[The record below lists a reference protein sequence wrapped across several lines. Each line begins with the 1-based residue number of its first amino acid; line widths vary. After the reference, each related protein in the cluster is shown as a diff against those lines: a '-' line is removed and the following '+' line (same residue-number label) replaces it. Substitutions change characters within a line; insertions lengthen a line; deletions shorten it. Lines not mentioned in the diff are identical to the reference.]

1 MFLFLPMAS
10 SSTGLY
16 YFTQTR
22 ITLHGTR
29 TIFKR
34 FVKSHTNPLYTY
46 PSPSHSQNP
55 LSVINFTPI
64 KKFHSQ
70 PTVHAK
76 NLRNCWS
83 GSSKSDRS
91 ETGAKMTVTAIPCI
105 KDSSLMI
112 NGKVLLSGVPSEVTV
127 YPLTAAGSS
136 SCSSAAFLGASSCIP
151 SSRHVFSLGVLQECK
166 FLCLFRHKIWWMIPR
181 VGKSGSEIPIETQM
195 LLLEVKEESAVYDV
209 DSARQSLD
217 NTFYILLL
225 PVLEGQFRASL
236 LGTPANELEFCVES
250 GDAYVQTTRVSEAVL
265 INSGE
270 DPFDLIKNSFKI
282 LEKHMG
288 TFTHIEHKKKP
299 VHLDWFGWCTWD
311 AFYKDVNPRGIK
323 EGLESFIGGG
333 CPPKFLIIDD
343 GWQDTFNEFQ
353 KEGEPFI
360 RGTEFASRLIDIK
373 ENSKFLGLGADLC
386 TDLHEFVE
394 FIKEK
399 FGLKFVYVW
408 HALVGY
414 WGGLSPSSE
423 KMKKYNPKI
432 SYPVQSPG
440 NVGNLRDI
448 AMESLEKYGI
458 GLVDPQKIYDFYID
472 LHSYLSHCG
481 IDGVKVDVQNVIE
494 ALGTGYGGRVV
505 LTRKYQEAI
514 EDSVARNFKENNVI
528 CCMCHNSDSIYSSKR
543 CATARASE
551 DFMPWEPMYQTLHI
565 ASVAY
570 NSLLLGEI
578 TVPDWDMFQ
587 SHHNTAEFHGAARA
601 VGGCAV
607 YASDKATEHD
617 FKLLKKLVLPDGS
630 ILRAKYAGRPTQDCL
645 FVDPVMDGK
654 SLLKIWNL
662 NKLSGVIGVFNCQG
676 AGKWPLK
683 EGSKNVFK
691 SLVLSGHVSPL
702 DVHFL
707 GEVAGEN
714 WSGDCAV
721 YAFHSGSLSKTP
733 KKGRLEVSLLTL
745 ECEIFTI
752 SPIRILNENIHFAPL
767 GLIDMYNPGGATE
780 NLSCPDSSGRKVRV
794 DVRGCGRFGAY
805 SSRKPSYCTVDGK
818 KEEFTYD
825 VNNGLLI
832 VKLGGE
838 CNVKEIDVWY

>member
-34 FVKSHTNPLYTY
+34 FVKSHTNPFYTY

-105 KDSSLMI
+105 KDRSLMI

-136 SCSSAAFLGASSCIP
+136 SCSSAAFLGASSCVP

-225 PVLEGQFRASL
+225 PLLEGQFRASL
-236 LGTPANELEFCVES
+236 LGTPANELELCVES

-270 DPFDLIKNSFKI
+270 DPFELIKNSFKI

-323 EGLESFIGGG
+323 EGLERFIEGG

-360 RGTEFASRLIDIK
+360 RGTEFASRLMDIK

-399 FGLKFVYVW
+399 YGLKFVYVW

-505 LTRKYQEAI
+505 LTRKYQEAL

-733 KKGRLEVSLLTL
+733 KEGRLEVSLLTL

-752 SPIRILNENIHFAPL
+752 SPIRILNENIHLAPL
-767 GLIDMYNPGGATE
+767 GLIDMYNSGGATE
-780 NLSCPDSSGRKVRV
+780 NLSCPDSSGCKVRV

-825 VNNGLLI
+825 VDNGLLI
-832 VKLGGE
+832 VKLGSE
-838 CNVKEIDVWY
+838 CNVKVIYVWY